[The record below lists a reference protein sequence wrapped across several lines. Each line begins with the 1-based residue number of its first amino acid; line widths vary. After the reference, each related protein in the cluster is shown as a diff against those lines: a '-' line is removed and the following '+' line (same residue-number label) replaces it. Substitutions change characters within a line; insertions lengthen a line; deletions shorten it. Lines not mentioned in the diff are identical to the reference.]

1 MIVDSSALMAI
12 VLDEPDGD
20 ALLRTLSQTR
30 DRKISA
36 ATWVEVHLVVDS
48 LQQHPAVKSRFEDL
62 MTRLR
67 LDIIAVDEDMAWAA
81 RRANLTYGKGRH
93 PARLNF
99 GDCFSYALAKQTGE
113 PLLFKGNDFGQT
125 DIAPALP

>member
-1 MIVDSSALMAI
+1 VIVDSSALMAI

>member
-1 MIVDSSALMAI
+1 MAI